1 MTSGGKRFEHR
12 RFLGL
17 KVVATRT
24 EIGGCSSN
32 SEPAQL
38 VPADRDAGASG
49 AGAVSYV
56 DLQLT
61 NHLGR
66 YQRAYQE
73 HIAVGKEKDT
83 TMFEKY
89 IICTRGFRNV
99 IQ

>member
-73 HIAVGKEKDT
+73 HIAVGKELRRSEERRVGK
-83 TMFEKY
+83 E
-89 IICTRGFRNV
+89 CRSRWSPSL
-99 IQ
+99 